1 MFCRFL
7 DKFPLYSFVYFFLF
21 QSLLRC
27 VPGVGLHFCCLDTLQ
42 NHFCDGRKP
51 SPSEAF
57 IFGSASRSVAGVLLI
72 PVTVIKTRYE
82 SGVFFYRN
90 LTDAVRHTYKSE
102 GTRGFTSGL
111 LPTLARD
118 VPFSGLY
125 YMFYSQLKSA
135 VSPLL
140 IDQND
145 PQKKRASIF
154 TSSFVTFLCG
164 MNAGLLA
171 SFVTQPMDVV
181 CLLLVYKIMS
191 FDIMA

>member
-1 MFCRFL
+1 M
-7 DKFPLYSFVYFFLF
+7 
-21 QSLLRC
+21 RC

-51 SPSEAF
+51 TAGEAF
-57 IFGSASRSVAGVLLI
+57 VFGSASRSIAGILLI

-82 SGVFFYRN
+82 SGVFVYKS

-102 GTRGFTSGL
+102 GAKGLTSGL

-135 VSPLL
+135 LSPLL
-140 IDQND
+140 IDERD
-145 PQKKRASIF
+145 PKRVSQSVV
-154 TSSFVTFLCG
+154 TSSFVTFFCG

-171 SFVTQPMDVV
+171 SIVTQPMDVV
-181 CLLLVYKIMS
+181 SNTCYLLMS
-191 FDIMA
+191 FDRIVC